1 MTTTITNFH
10 PSTHNFSAQSST
22 LTGGR
27 VSSTIVSS
35 LAELAP
41 SAAAP
46 VSAALL
52 DSYVCT
58 LVRALAAAPPV
69 KVAESILDIL
79 LTLFL
84 SADTATRVATSVHA
98 LKTLQGAMV
107 RHKKKIFS
115 WSAKAMCAGDHHP
128 REMLSNLLMICGSE
142 LSQEKL
148 ESNLHHLLPPVILNS
163 VDPSTNYSTSGADQT
178 LDMIARYMT

>member
-1 MTTTITNFH
+1 M
-10 PSTHNFSAQSST
+10 
-22 LTGGR
+22 
-27 VSSTIVSS
+27 SSTIVSS

-52 DSYVCT
+52 DSYVYT

-84 SADTATRVATSVHA
+84 SPDTAIRVATSVHA
-98 LKTLQGAMV
+98 LKTLRGAMV

-128 REMLSNLLMICGSE
+128 REMLSNLLMICDLGE
-142 LSQEKL
+142 LSQEKLL

-178 LDMIARYMT
+178 LDMIARYMTLILHFASAFHILFVATSIRSPEFC